1 MTRWGCPYYV
11 PWNQCLVPAQKLC
24 CVYTLRTRYVTV
36 YIVTLFALSDAG
48 LKHELSSDY
57 RVVDCARWN
66 TETRCP
72 LFFPEYKVFTGTVPE
87 FLLVYLKKGVFTLV
101 SSEYRTRAP
110 CPGTKC
116 ERCLSLLRRGLSVLW
131 GGWGERKRERKGHD
145 GKGKERRETSGS
157 RLFPLPVVPRA
168 LSIFCSI
175 IAIFIRIPSGSF
187 CGGER
192 PLPLFLN
199 YIGWHRKTND
209 INSVWLPTN
218 NKHCFKQIPKN
229 AEQ

>member
-1 MTRWGCPYYV
+1 MFPGTSAWYRHK
-11 PWNQCLVPAQKLC
+11 NC
-24 CVYTLRTRYVTV
+24 CVYTLSARYVTV

-57 RVVDCARWN
+57 RVVDCALWN

-72 LFFPEYKVFTGTVPE
+72 LFFSSSIRSRPCTQAPCRIPAC
-87 FLLVYLKKGVFTLV
+87 YLKKGVFTSV

-116 ERCLSLLRRGLSVLW
+116 ERCLCLLRRGLSLLW

-168 LSIFCSI
+168 LSIVFFDYCYFI
-175 IAIFIRIPSGSF
+175 WIASGSF

-192 PLPLFLN
+192 RCL
-199 YIGWHRKTND
+199 
-209 INSVWLPTN
+209 
-218 NKHCFKQIPKN
+218 CF
-229 AEQ
+229 

>member
-1 MTRWGCPYYV
+1 MFPGTSAWYRHK
-11 PWNQCLVPAQKLC
+11 NC
-24 CVYTLRTRYVTV
+24 CVYTLTARYVTV
-36 YIVTLFALSDAG
+36 YVVTLFAPSDAG
-48 LKHELSSDY
+48 LQHELSSDY
-57 RVVDCARWN
+57 RVVNCARWN

-72 LFFPEYKVFTGTVPE
+72 LFFPRAGTVFE
-87 FLLVYLKKGVFTLV
+87 FLLVYLKKGVFTSV

-157 RLFPLPVVPRA
+157 RLFPLPVVPYA
-168 LSIFCSI
+168 LSIVFFDYCYFI
-175 IAIFIRIPSGSF
+175 WIASGSF

-192 PLPLFLN
+192 RCL
-199 YIGWHRKTND
+199 
-209 INSVWLPTN
+209 
-218 NKHCFKQIPKN
+218 CF
-229 AEQ
+229 